1 MLFCTTAGYL
11 VIYVRNVH
19 AVEHVIFEIVHQNP
33 SEDIKRYV
41 RSEKQK
47 GINHL
52 IWTHLNIQIETDLKV
67 LQQEIVLVL
76 DYSFPEQLL
85 VRKV

>member
-19 AVEHVIFEIVHQNP
+19 AVEHVILEIVHQNP
-33 SEDIKRYV
+33 PEDIKRYV

-47 GINHL
+47 GIKSFDL
-52 IWTHLNIQIETDLKV
+52 DTHLNIQTLK
-67 LQQEIVLVL
+67 LI
-76 DYSFPEQLL
+76 
-85 VRKV
+85 